1 MADKFDIQG
10 IIKKVRVSMN
20 PELGVP
26 ADEKENPV
34 NYRIIHLRTLLKE
47 AIEKQRSLTAEL
59 TKIESN
65 LLGLLEELN
74 PDLDLKDESDLN
86 EDTDKSEAKTD
97 DEVTK
102 EEAPKDEDK
111 KE

>member
-34 NYRIIHLRTLLKE
+34 NYRIIHLRKLLKE

-74 PDLDLKDESDLN
+74 PDLDLNDESDLN

-102 EEAPKDEDK
+102 EEPPKDEDK